1 MRITIIVFCYFLLT
15 FSLIC
20 LGEINFEKRVKRH
33 PYDLDNWFD
42 QKLDHHNPNDDRK
55 WKQVC
60 LLLEVNCGI
69 IA

>member
-1 MRITIIVFCYFLLT
+1 MRMSIIVLCYFLLN

-20 LGEINFEKRVKRH
+20 LGEISFKKRVKRYT
-33 PYDLDNWFD
+33 YDPDNWFD
-42 QKLDHHNPNDDRK
+42 QKLDHSNPNDDRK

-60 LLLEVNCGI
+60 LLLKVICVV